1 MILTETQLRALV
13 REALKNDSK
22 AAKALGAEYLY
33 ALLQPAVIDSGNLDL
48 KKISL
53 PVHRQRE
60 ELYLD
65 DNEEE
70 LPDKG
75 EELDK
80 KRTDTQVYTAD
91 IPHNY
96 INPDQDLK
104 IKL

>member
-33 ALLQPAVIDSGNLDL
+33 ALLQPAIIDSGNIDL
-48 KKISL
+48 KKINL

-75 EELDK
+75 SELEKIYPDS
-80 KRTDTQVYTAD
+80 QVYTAD
-91 IPHNY
+91 VPHNY
-96 INPDQDLK
+96 IDPEADLK

>member
-53 PVHRQRE
+53 PVHRQRD

-75 EELDK
+75 VELEK
-80 KRTDTQVYTAD
+80 TQPTSQVYTAD
-91 IPHNY
+91 LPDNY
-96 INPDQDLK
+96 TDPEADLK